1 MATFSFAIVKKPI
14 ERKET
19 KSKHSNVKTKG
30 LSLVV
35 DTTEEGL
42 FFVTYEGK
50 DYPISLDSYNCAN
63 THEVYITQLHK
74 GKIIR
79 YSNPGMVI
87 GNAKNYIRFIPGNL
101 VKGYIFKNPSTL
113 KEEFYVQNVLIDTPC
128 DIKIKKKFYNNFKQ
142 IIDYLNVK
150 LEVIRQKQY
159 L

>member
-19 KSKHSNVKTKG
+19 KSIHSNVKTKG

-101 VKGYIFKNPSTL
+101 VKGYIFKNPNTL

-142 IIDYLNVK
+142 IIDYLDVK
-150 LEVIRQKQY
+150 LEIIRQKQY